1 MPICGVLITI
11 DRDHRSP
18 PDVLHLLAEQPE
30 VTLGDR
36 LGQHQP
42 AVLEVRDG
50 DHLERA
56 WARLLRVPGVD
67 QMDLVYADY
76 SDADNNPR
84 EDGPTS

>member
-1 MPICGVLITI
+1 MPICGVLITL
-11 DRDHRSP
+11 DSDLQSARG
-18 PDVLHLLAEQPE
+18 VLRGLALQPE

-50 DHLERA
+50 DHLEQT
-56 WARLLRVPGVD
+56 WARLQDLPGVN
-67 QMDLVYADY
+67 QLDLVYADY
-76 SDADNNPR
+76 TTDSSAG

>member
-1 MPICGVLITI
+1 MPICGVLITL
-11 DRDHRSP
+11 DSDLQSARG
-18 PDVLHLLAEQPE
+18 VLRGLALQPE

-50 DHLERA
+50 DHLEQT
-56 WARLLRVPGVD
+56 WARLLSLEGVE

-76 SDADNNPR
+76 FTDQESG